1 MVSNAITGHKN
12 VSAFLNMCIHM
23 YRGSSINQNTGAYY
37 IKYCK
42 IVSRVI
48 RGYKMA
54 LLYTYNKIG

>member
-12 VSAFLNMCIHM
+12 VSACMNM

-48 RGYKMA
+48 RGYKTA
-54 LLYTYNKIG
+54 LTN